1 MRITISPSAG
11 IRALQGCL
19 HCFFCSFDLQLPDQP
34 QHCVYTG
41 FHLGDKGFSSRAQ
54 GKPQAEGTAPHFT
67 STQPALTCG
76 VNISSPPGF

>member
-41 FHLGDKGFSSRAQ
+41 FHLGDKGFSFRAQ
-54 GKPQAEGTAPHFT
+54 GTLRQKALPHT
-67 STQPALTCG
+67 SHPPSQP
-76 VNISSPPGF
+76 